1 MMKRLKILL
10 LNCMALLP
18 FAIFANGLSFPSFPN
33 AVFQKDS
40 VKYRGYRLELTDFKM
55 VKEKSDWLKISFTIV
70 NSGRMNVDLGR
81 EGTEHWVVFNFDRS
95 IFKAKL
101 GGYREN
107 IKRQLIK
114 ENFKLDASERIVG
127 MELKIPNVL
136 PLPPRKSV
144 GEDEIISE
152 VQPSESAIDDPVSN
166 VSWNY
171 MEAPSIPIQQPEDAI
186 PTTEKVANV
195 TIQKSVESP
204 PCPDILLENLKIIEE
219 DDKWATVQFTIT
231 NLGKGIVY
239 IFGNTEDKKDNLVLN
254 AYLSGVTTLTRGA
267 IPIGGKIL
275 TEEVRQKNELLQGES
290 LTSRIKLDVRKKTRY
305 MKSLILSAENMQFPS
320 ECDRTNN
327 SMGVVL
333 K

>member
-1 MMKRLKILL
+1 MSCLW
-10 LNCMALLP
+10 LLP
-18 FAIFANGLSFPSFPN
+18 FAIFANGPSYIPFLNHISPI
-33 AVFQKDS
+33 DS

-55 VKEKSDWLKISFTIV
+55 IKEKSEWLKISFTIV

-95 IFKAKL
+95 IFTAKL

-136 PLPPRKSV
+136 PLPPRKSA
-144 GEDEIISE
+144 EEEEITTETQSTSS
-152 VQPSESAIDDPVSN
+152 PNDDPVSS
-166 VSWNY
+166 VSWGNL
-171 MEAPSIPIQQPEDAI
+171 EAPTLPVALPENSAPETKTIAESDQQD
-186 PTTEKVANV
+186 T
-195 TIQKSVESP
+195 VEPP
-204 PCPDILLENLKIIEE
+204 PCPDILLEKLTIIEE

-231 NLGKGIVY
+231 NLGEGAIY
-239 IFGNTEDKKDNLVLN
+239 IFGNSDDKKDNLVLN

-267 IPIGGKIL
+267 IPIGGKII
-275 TEEVRQKNELLQGES
+275 TEEVRQRNELLQGES
-290 LTSRIKLDVRKKTRY
+290 LTSRIRLDVRKKTRY
-305 MKSLILSAENMQFPS
+305 MKSLILSAENMQFSS

-327 SMGVVL
+327 SLGVVL